1 MLEGMAVKPSPQP
14 ALRGGPFTVAD
25 ARRVGLRWDD
35 LQTRSWAR
43 LSRGQYA
50 WMGLPQD
57 ALLKLEA
64 VAQRVPASYA
74 FSGSTAAWFLGL
86 DVAWC
91 DPIEV
96 TIGRDV
102 PVLARAGVRLRR
114 AERLESDVIVRQGF
128 RTTSAIR
135 TICDLASRR
144 DPVESVVAVDMA
156 VRAGLVKLS
165 NLARHVE
172 SHAGAKGIKRLR
184 RAVRLADPRSESP
197 METLPWRNFRL
208 VRTKRLDDRSN
219 PRIVRTIRGCR
230 LAVQPRPAFHA
241 ETVPAQIVMSARG
254 AHQAPRRI
262 GLQPA
267 LVLAPVPDAVLRAE
281 HPSPAI
287 ASHAGSILAGIRDGL
302 MFAFGSAW
310 FVPVS
315 AAIALSAYM
324 LWPKARPR
332 GVDVVAGAGA
342 AVSLVGLFGLVGNAG
357 GAVGSGIDASLTS
370 LVTSVGA
377 WALLVAGLVIG
388 LIVTI
393 HFSPGALLVT
403 AVGAMR
409 AANAERARLRDLV
422 AAPTAEKAR
431 PVKSASASSDL
442 LTRSAASFA
451 TAPAAPEQA
460 NVWDVDEPE
469 ERLEKK
475 PQAEPVALNGEA
487 PRELP
492 ASAPAAV
499 LRVVAEPDDDLPDI
513 DWKLPSIALL
523 DTVTARRER
532 MADEI
537 KRNVRIIESTLQT
550 FGVECKVVGVNPG
563 PAVTQY
569 ELQPGPGVQVKRIT
583 ALQNDLSLAL
593 AAAPLRIEAPIPG
606 KSAVGIEVP
615 NKSASLVTIR
625 EVIETAA
632 FREGTNK
639 LALVLGNDVSGQ
651 SIVADL
657 TRMPHLLIAGAT
669 GQGKSVC
676 INALITSLLFQ
687 VTPDHLRMLL
697 IDPKRVELTG
707 YNGLPHLALPVLV
720 ESHQAAA
727 ALRWAVAEMDR
738 RYKLFSSE
746 GVRNIASYNDKATQK
761 LARTL
766 PYVVI
771 VIDELADLMMVA
783 AGEIEELIC
792 RIAQLARAVGIHL
805 IIATQRPSTD
815 IITGLIKANIPS
827 RIAFV
832 VGSQVDSR
840 VILDAGGAEKLLGR
854 GDMLYQPVDAGK
866 PTRIQGAFVSDP
878 EVEGVVN
885 FWKSQGGPRY
895 MEEILEEG
903 AGTEWERGEP

>member
-1 MLEGMAVKPSPQP
+1 MLA
-14 ALRGGPFTVAD
+14 
-25 ARRVGLRWDD
+25 
-35 LQTRSWAR
+35 
-43 LSRGQYA
+43 
-50 WMGLPQD
+50 
-57 ALLKLEA
+57 ALL
-64 VAQRVPASYA
+64 
-74 FSGSTAAWFLGL
+74 GL
-86 DVAWC
+86 
-91 DPIEV
+91 
-96 TIGRDV
+96 
-102 PVLARAGVRLRR
+102 LAIL
-114 AERLESDVIVRQGF
+114 
-128 RTTSAIR
+128 
-135 TICDLASRR
+135 
-144 DPVESVVAVDMA
+144 
-156 VRAGLVKLS
+156 
-165 NLARHVE
+165 
-172 SHAGAKGIKRLR
+172 SHAGLIL
-184 RAVRLADPRSESP
+184 
-197 METLPWRNFRL
+197 
-208 VRTKRLDDRSN
+208 
-219 PRIVRTIRGCR
+219 
-230 LAVQPRPAFHA
+230 
-241 ETVPAQIVMSARG
+241 G
-254 AHQAPRRI
+254 A
-262 GLQPA
+262 
-267 LVLAPVPDAVLRAE
+267 
-281 HPSPAI
+281 
-287 ASHAGSILAGIRDGL
+287 IRDAIES
-302 MFAFGSAW
+302 AFGKAW
-310 FVPVS
+310 FVPV
-315 AAIALSAYM
+315 AAAVGLSGWL
-324 LWPKARPR
+324 LWTKAPRPR
-332 GVDVVAGAGA
+332 TVDVVAGLV
-342 AVSLVGLFGLVGNAG
+342 AVLSLVGLFSRVAIHAG
-357 GAVGSGIDASLTS
+357 GSIGDGIDAALTN
-370 LVTSVGA
+370 LFTDVGA
-377 WALLVAGLVIG
+377 WALLLAGLVIG

-403 AVGAMR
+403 AVGALR

-422 AAPTAEKAR
+422 ASPAPERAK
-431 PVKSASASSDL
+431 PVKHSANTDA

-451 TAPAAPEQA
+451 TAPAAPDQK
-460 NVWDVDEPE
+460 NLWDVDDIDEPAV
-469 ERLEKK
+469 KAPK
-475 PQAEPVALNGEA
+475 HEPVAV
-487 PRELP
+487 
-492 ASAPAAV
+492 AV
-499 LRVVAEPDDDLPDI
+499 AEEPPERAVPVMRVVAEPEDDLPEI
-513 DWKLPSIALL
+513 AWKLPSIALL

-537 KRNVRIIESTLQT
+537 KRNVKVIESTLAT

-569 ELQPGPGVQVKRIT
+569 EVQPGPGVQVKRIT

-632 FREGTNK
+632 FREGSNL
-639 LALVLGNDVSGQ
+639 LALGLGNDVSGQ

-687 VTPDHLRMLL
+687 VTPDHMRLLL

-738 RYKLFSSE
+738 RYKLFSAE
-746 GVRNIASYNDKATQK
+746 GVRNIAAYNDKATQK
-761 LARTL
+761 LARRL

-827 RIAFV
+827 RVAFA

-840 VILDAGGAEKLLGR
+840 VILDTGGAEKLLGR

-866 PTRIQGAFVSDP
+866 PTRIQGAFVSDQ
-878 EVEGVVN
+878 EVDGVVN

-903 AGTEWERGEP
+903 ASTEWQSERREERKLDALFARSARAVAAEGAASVSLVQRKFNVGYSRAGRIVDQLAEHRVIGGYQGSKSREVLMTLPDVDELLERLGIE

>member
-1 MLEGMAVKPSPQP
+1 M
-14 ALRGGPFTVAD
+14 R
-25 ARRVGLRWDD
+25 
-35 LQTRSWAR
+35 
-43 LSRGQYA
+43 
-50 WMGLPQD
+50 
-57 ALLKLEA
+57 
-64 VAQRVPASYA
+64 
-74 FSGSTAAWFLGL
+74 
-86 DVAWC
+86 
-91 DPIEV
+91 
-96 TIGRDV
+96 
-102 PVLARAGVRLRR
+102 
-114 AERLESDVIVRQGF
+114 
-128 RTTSAIR
+128 RTTSRSSTR
-135 TICDLASRR
+135 T
-144 DPVESVVAVDMA
+144 
-156 VRAGLVKLS
+156 
-165 NLARHVE
+165 
-172 SHAGAKGIKRLR
+172 GAR
-184 RAVRLADPRSESP
+184 RASSSRSKRSKRAARPRLSTRQVREIVGVLLMLAA
-197 METLPWRNFRL
+197 LL
-208 VRTKRLDDRSN
+208 GL
-219 PRIVRTIRGCR
+219 
-230 LAVQPRPAFHA
+230 LA
-241 ETVPAQIVMSARG
+241 I
-254 AHQAPRRI
+254 
-262 GLQPA
+262 L
-267 LVLAPVPDAVLRAE
+267 
-281 HPSPAI
+281 
-287 ASHAGSILAGIRDGL
+287 SHAGSILGGIRDG
-302 MFAFGSAW
+302 MVAGFGSAW
-310 FVPVS
+310 FVPVV
-315 AAIALSAYM
+315 AAIALSAYL
-324 LWPKARPR
+324 LWPKAPRPR
-332 GVDVVAGAGA
+332 GIDFVAGL
-342 AVSLVGLFGLVGNAG
+342 VTVLSLIGLFGLAAGAGGSAG
-357 GAVGSGIDASLTS
+357 GAIDSTLIGLFTNI
-370 LVTSVGA
+370 GA
-377 WALLVAGLVIG
+377 WALLIAGLVIG

-393 HFSPGALLVT
+393 HFSPGALLVA
-403 AVGAMR
+403 AVSGLR

-422 AAPTAEKAR
+422 ATPAQEKGKPQRPAPAT
-431 PVKSASASSDL
+431 SDL

-451 TAPAAPEQA
+451 TAPASPDQRALWEI
-460 NVWDVDEPE
+460 DEPE
-469 ERLEKK
+469 E
-475 PQAEPVALNGEA
+475 QAAERPATAPTTRVAVEGETQRPSEPV
-487 PRELP
+487 
-492 ASAPAAV
+492 V
-499 LRVVAEPDDDLPDI
+499 RVVAEPEDDLPEI
-513 DWKLPSIALL
+513 VWKLPSIALL

-537 KRNVRIIESTLQT
+537 KRNVRILESTLQT

-569 ELQPGPGVQVKRIT
+569 EVQPGAGVQVKRIT

-632 FREGTNK
+632 FREGTNR
-639 LALVLGNDVSGQ
+639 LALGLGNDVSGQ

-687 VTPDHLRMLL
+687 VTPDRLRMLL

-738 RYKLFSSE
+738 RYKLFSGE
-746 GVRNIASYNDKATQK
+746 GVRNIAAYNEKAALK
-761 LARTL
+761 SARPL
-766 PYVVI
+766 PYIVI

-827 RIAFV
+827 RIAFA

-840 VILDAGGAEKLLGR
+840 VILDTGGAEKLLGR

-903 AGTEWERGEP
+903 AGTEWDRGERREERKLDPLFARSARAVAAEGGASVSLVQRKFNVGYSRAGRIVDQLADHHVIGGYQGSKSREVLMTLPDVDELLERLGLE

>member
-1 MLEGMAVKPSPQP
+1 M
-14 ALRGGPFTVAD
+14 R
-25 ARRVGLRWDD
+25 
-35 LQTRSWAR
+35 
-43 LSRGQYA
+43 
-50 WMGLPQD
+50 
-57 ALLKLEA
+57 
-64 VAQRVPASYA
+64 
-74 FSGSTAAWFLGL
+74 
-86 DVAWC
+86 
-91 DPIEV
+91 
-96 TIGRDV
+96 
-102 PVLARAGVRLRR
+102 
-114 AERLESDVIVRQGF
+114 
-128 RTTSAIR
+128 RTTSRSSARSGGRRASSSRSKRSKRATRPRLSTRQAREIIGVLLMLAALLGLLAIF
-135 TICDLASRR
+135 
-144 DPVESVVAVDMA
+144 
-156 VRAGLVKLS
+156 
-165 NLARHVE
+165 
-172 SHAGAKGIKRLR
+172 SHAGEILGA
-184 RAVRLADPRSESP
+184 
-197 METLPWRNFRL
+197 
-208 VRTKRLDDRSN
+208 
-219 PRIVRTIRGCR
+219 IR
-230 LAVQPRPAFHA
+230 QWMY
-241 ETVPAQIVMSARG
+241 TS
-254 AHQAPRRI
+254 
-262 GLQPA
+262 
-267 LVLAPVPDAVLRAE
+267 
-281 HPSPAI
+281 
-287 ASHAGSILAGIRDGL
+287 
-302 MFAFGSAW
+302 FGTAW
-310 FVPVS
+310 FVPVI
-315 AAIALSAYM
+315 AAIAASAYL
-324 LWPKARPR
+324 LWPKAPKPN
-332 GVDVVAGAGA
+332 GIDIVAG
-342 AVSLVGLFGLVGNAG
+342 VVTVLSLVGLFGIAANAG
-357 GAVGSGIDASLTS
+357 GAIGRGIESSLAGLFTYP
-370 LVTSVGA
+370 GA
-377 WALLVAGLVIG
+377 WALLIAGLVIG
-388 LIVTI
+388 LIVTV
-393 HFSPGALLVT
+393 HFSPGTLLVG
-403 AVGAMR
+403 AVGALR
-409 AANAERARLRDLV
+409 SANAERARLAELV
-422 AAPTAEKAR
+422 AAPAAEKSRSPKA
-431 PVKSASASSDL
+431 VAATADAI
-442 LTRSAASFA
+442 TRSAASFA
-451 TAPAAPEQA
+451 TAPASTDRR

-469 ERLEKK
+469 EK
-475 PQAEPVALNGEA
+475 EPELA
-487 PRELP
+487 PIEPPVEEPRADVED
-492 ASAPAAV
+492 AV
-499 LRVVAEPDDDLPDI
+499 VRPPIMRVVAEPEDELPEI
-513 DWKLPSIALL
+513 EWKLPAITLL

-537 KRNVRIIESTLQT
+537 KRNVRVIESTLQQ
-550 FGVECKVVGVNPG
+550 FGVEAKIIGVNPG

-569 ELQPGPGVQVKRIT
+569 EVQPGAGVQVKRIT

-615 NKSASLVTIR
+615 NKSAALVTIR

-632 FREGTNK
+632 FREGSNK
-639 LALVLGNDVSGQ
+639 LALGLGNDVSGQ

-687 VTPDHLRMLL
+687 VTPDHLRLLL

-738 RYKLFSSE
+738 RYKLFSAE
-746 GVRNIASYNDKATQK
+746 GVRNIAAYNEKASQK
-761 LARTL
+761 LARSL

-827 RIAFV
+827 RIAFA

-903 AGTEWERGEP
+903 AGMEWDGERREERKLDPLFARAARAVAAEGAASVALVQRKFNVGYSRAGRIVDQLAENRVIGGYQGSKSREVLMTLPDVDELMERLGLE

>member
-1 MLEGMAVKPSPQP
+1 MRRTRSRSSTRSG
-14 ALRGGPFTVAD
+14 
-25 ARRVGLRWDD
+25 ARRASSS
-35 LQTRSWAR
+35 RSKRSKRTARPR
-43 LSRGQYA
+43 LSTLQVREIIGVLFLLA
-50 WMGLPQD
+50 
-57 ALLKLEA
+57 ALLGL
-64 VAQRVPASYA
+64 
-74 FSGSTAAWFLGL
+74 LGIL
-86 DVAWC
+86 
-91 DPIEV
+91 
-96 TIGRDV
+96 
-102 PVLARAGVRLRR
+102 
-114 AERLESDVIVRQGF
+114 
-128 RTTSAIR
+128 
-135 TICDLASRR
+135 
-144 DPVESVVAVDMA
+144 
-156 VRAGLVKLS
+156 
-165 NLARHVE
+165 
-172 SHAGAKGIKRLR
+172 SHAGY
-184 RAVRLADPRSESP
+184 
-197 METLPWRNFRL
+197 
-208 VRTKRLDDRSN
+208 
-219 PRIVRTIRGCR
+219 
-230 LAVQPRPAFHA
+230 
-241 ETVPAQIVMSARG
+241 
-254 AHQAPRRI
+254 
-262 GLQPA
+262 
-267 LVLAPVPDAVLRAE
+267 
-281 HPSPAI
+281 
-287 ASHAGSILAGIRDGL
+287 ILGTIRDGML
-302 MFAFGSAW
+302 AAFGVAW
-310 FVPVS
+310 FVPV
-315 AAIALSAYM
+315 AAALALGAYL
-324 LWPKARPR
+324 LWPKAPWPR
-332 GVDVVAGAGA
+332 TIDLVAGVVAV
-342 AVSLVGLFGLVGNAG
+342 VSLVGLFGLVAQAG
-357 GAVGSGIDASLTS
+357 GAVGENVDAALTGPFT
-370 LVTSVGA
+370 VFGA

-388 LIVTI
+388 LIVTV
-393 HFSPGALLVT
+393 HFSPGALL
-403 AVGAMR
+403 ASGVGALR
-409 AANAERARLRDLV
+409 AANAERARLQDLV
-422 AAPTAEKAR
+422 ATPVPEKPAKAVKAAP
-431 PVKSASASSDL
+431 ASDA

-451 TAPAAPEQA
+451 TAPAIAESKRVWELPEPDA
-460 NVWDVDEPE
+460 DDDGSLPR
-469 ERLEKK
+469 RLE
-475 PQAEPVALNGEA
+475 PRPEPVAVAVQEPPAGNGPA
-487 PRELP
+487 P
-492 ASAPAAV
+492 V
-499 LRVVAEPDDDLPDI
+499 MRVVAEPEDDLPEI

-537 KRNVRIIESTLQT
+537 KRNVRVIESTLGQ
-550 FGVECKVVGVNPG
+550 FGVEAKVIGVNPG

-569 ELQPGPGVQVKRIT
+569 EVQPGAGVQVKRIT

-632 FREGTNK
+632 FREGSNK
-639 LALVLGNDVSGQ
+639 LALGLGNDVSGQ

-657 TRMPHLLIAGAT
+657 TKMPHLLIAGAT

-687 VTPDHLRMLL
+687 VTPDHLRLLL

-727 ALRWAVAEMDR
+727 ALRWAVAEIDR
-738 RYKLFSSE
+738 RYKLFSAE
-746 GVRNIASYNDKATQK
+746 GVRNIAAYNDKAAQK

-805 IIATQRPSTD
+805 IIDTQRPATD

-827 RIAFV
+827 RIAFA

-840 VILDAGGAEKLLGR
+840 VILDTSGAEKLLGR

-903 AGTEWERGEP
+903 SGSEWEGGERQERKLDPLFARSARAVAAEGAASVSLVQRKFNVGYSRAGRIVDQLAEHRVIGGYQGSKSREVLMTLPDVDELLERLGIE

>member
-1 MLEGMAVKPSPQP
+1 MLA
-14 ALRGGPFTVAD
+14 
-25 ARRVGLRWDD
+25 
-35 LQTRSWAR
+35 
-43 LSRGQYA
+43 
-50 WMGLPQD
+50 
-57 ALLKLEA
+57 ALL
-64 VAQRVPASYA
+64 
-74 FSGSTAAWFLGL
+74 GL
-86 DVAWC
+86 
-91 DPIEV
+91 
-96 TIGRDV
+96 
-102 PVLARAGVRLRR
+102 L
-114 AERLESDVIVRQGF
+114 
-128 RTTSAIR
+128 
-135 TICDLASRR
+135 
-144 DPVESVVAVDMA
+144 
-156 VRAGLVKLS
+156 
-165 NLARHVE
+165 
-172 SHAGAKGIKRLR
+172 
-184 RAVRLADPRSESP
+184 
-197 METLPWRNFRL
+197 
-208 VRTKRLDDRSN
+208 
-219 PRIVRTIRGCR
+219 
-230 LAVQPRPAFHA
+230 
-241 ETVPAQIVMSARG
+241 
-254 AHQAPRRI
+254 
-262 GLQPA
+262 
-267 LVLAPVPDAVLRAE
+267 
-281 HPSPAI
+281 AI
-287 ASHAGSILAGIRDGL
+287 ASHAGSILYGIRDG
-302 MFAFGSAW
+302 MFYAFGDAW
-310 FVPVS
+310 FVPVLT
-315 AAIALSAYM
+315 AIALSAYL
-324 LWPKARPR
+324 LWPKAPRPR
-332 GVDVVAGAGA
+332 GIDVVAGVVA
-342 AVSLVGLFGLVGNAG
+342 AVSLVGLFGLAAQAG
-357 GAVGSGIDASLTS
+357 GAIGSTVDRALVG
-370 LVTSVGA
+370 LVTQVGA
-377 WALLVAGLVIG
+377 WALLIAGLVIG

-393 HFSPGALLVT
+393 HFSPGALI
-403 AVGAMR
+403 ASGVGAMR
-409 AANAERARLRDLV
+409 SAYAERNRIRNLV
-422 AAPTAEKAR
+422 AVPTPDKAK
-431 PVKSASASSDL
+431 PVKTPLAGPDL

-451 TAPAAPEQA
+451 TAPRSRDEP
-460 NVWDVDEPE
+460 NLWDVEDEPE
-469 ERLEKK
+469 EEEERRERVGATETVAVATEVQHFPAL
-475 PQAEPVALNGEA
+475 APVM
-487 PRELP
+487 
-492 ASAPAAV
+492 
-499 LRVVAEPDDDLPDI
+499 RVVAETEDDVPEI
-513 DWKLPSIALL
+513 EWKLPSITLL

-563 PAVTQY
+563 PAVTQF
-569 ELQPGPGVQVKRIT
+569 EVQPGPGVQVKRIT

-632 FREGTNK
+632 FREGTNL
-639 LALVLGNDVSGQ
+639 LALGLGNDVSGQ

-687 VTPDHLRMLL
+687 VTPDHLRLLL

-738 RYKLFSSE
+738 RYKLFSAES
-746 GVRNIASYNDKATQK
+746 VRNIAAYNAKATQK

-766 PYVVI
+766 PYIVI

-827 RIAFV
+827 RIAFA

-840 VILDAGGAEKLLGR
+840 VILDTGGAEKLLGR

-885 FWKSQGGPRY
+885 FWKSQGEPRY

-903 AGTEWERGEP
+903 TSTAWEGERREERKLDPLFARSARAVAAEGAASVSLVQRKFNVGYSRAGRIVDQMAEHRVVGPYQGSKSREVLMTLPDVDELLERLGIE

>member
-1 MLEGMAVKPSPQP
+1 MLA
-14 ALRGGPFTVAD
+14 
-25 ARRVGLRWDD
+25 
-35 LQTRSWAR
+35 
-43 LSRGQYA
+43 
-50 WMGLPQD
+50 
-57 ALLKLEA
+57 ALL
-64 VAQRVPASYA
+64 
-74 FSGSTAAWFLGL
+74 GL
-86 DVAWC
+86 
-91 DPIEV
+91 
-96 TIGRDV
+96 
-102 PVLARAGVRLRR
+102 LA
-114 AERLESDVIVRQGF
+114 IF
-128 RTTSAIR
+128 
-135 TICDLASRR
+135 
-144 DPVESVVAVDMA
+144 
-156 VRAGLVKLS
+156 
-165 NLARHVE
+165 
-172 SHAGAKGIKRLR
+172 SHAGEILGA
-184 RAVRLADPRSESP
+184 
-197 METLPWRNFRL
+197 
-208 VRTKRLDDRSN
+208 
-219 PRIVRTIRGCR
+219 IR
-230 LAVQPRPAFHA
+230 QW
-241 ETVPAQIVMSARG
+241 
-254 AHQAPRRI
+254 
-262 GLQPA
+262 
-267 LVLAPVPDAVLRAE
+267 
-281 HPSPAI
+281 
-287 ASHAGSILAGIRDGL
+287 
-302 MFAFGSAW
+302 MFTSFGTAW
-310 FVPVS
+310 FVPVI
-315 AAIALSAYM
+315 AAIAASAYL
-324 LWPKARPR
+324 LWPKAPKPN
-332 GVDVVAGAGA
+332 GIDVVAG
-342 AVSLVGLFGLVGNAG
+342 VVTVLSLVGLFGIAANAG
-357 GAVGSGIDASLTS
+357 GAIGRGIDSSLTG
-370 LVTSVGA
+370 LFTSPGA
-377 WALLVAGLVIG
+377 WALLIAGLVIG
-388 LIVTI
+388 LIVTV
-393 HFSPGALLVT
+393 HFSPGTLLAS
-403 AVGAMR
+403 AVGALR
-409 AANAERARLRDLV
+409 SANAERARLAELV
-422 AAPTAEKAR
+422 ATPAEKSRSPKA
-431 PVKSASASSDL
+431 VAATADA

-451 TAPAAPEQA
+451 TAPASAEQR

-469 ERLEKK
+469 EKEHERPMVEPSLE
-475 PQAEPVALNGEA
+475 EPRADVEDAVAKV
-487 PRELP
+487 PIM
-492 ASAPAAV
+492 
-499 LRVVAEPDDDLPDI
+499 RVVADPEDDVPEI
-513 DWKLPSIALL
+513 EWKLPAITLL

-537 KRNVRIIESTLQT
+537 KRNVKVIESTLQQ
-550 FGVECKVVGVNPG
+550 FGVEAKIIGVNPG

-569 ELQPGPGVQVKRIT
+569 EVQPGAGVQVKRIT

-615 NKSASLVTIR
+615 NKSAALVTIR

-632 FREGTNK
+632 FREGSNK
-639 LALVLGNDVSGQ
+639 LALGLGNDVSGQ

-687 VTPDHLRMLL
+687 VTPDHLRLLL

-746 GVRNIASYNDKATQK
+746 GVRNIAAYNEKALQK
-761 LARTL
+761 LARPL

-827 RIAFV
+827 RIAFA

-878 EVEGVVN
+878 EVEGVVS

-903 AGTEWERGEP
+903 AGIEWDGERREERKLDPLFARAARAVAAEGAASVSLVQRKFNVGYSRAGRIVDQLAEHRVIGGYQGSKSREVMMTLPDVDDLLERLGLE

>member
-1 MLEGMAVKPSPQP
+1 M
-14 ALRGGPFTVAD
+14 R
-25 ARRVGLRWDD
+25 
-35 LQTRSWAR
+35 
-43 LSRGQYA
+43 
-50 WMGLPQD
+50 
-57 ALLKLEA
+57 
-64 VAQRVPASYA
+64 
-74 FSGSTAAWFLGL
+74 
-86 DVAWC
+86 
-91 DPIEV
+91 
-96 TIGRDV
+96 
-102 PVLARAGVRLRR
+102 
-114 AERLESDVIVRQGF
+114 
-128 RTTSAIR
+128 RTTSRSSNR
-135 TICDLASRR
+135 T
-144 DPVESVVAVDMA
+144 
-156 VRAGLVKLS
+156 
-165 NLARHVE
+165 
-172 SHAGAKGIKRLR
+172 GAR
-184 RAVRLADPRSESP
+184 RASSSRSKRSKRAARPRLSSRQLREIAGVLL
-197 METLPWRNFRL
+197 M
-208 VRTKRLDDRSN
+208 
-219 PRIVRTIRGCR
+219 
-230 LAVQPRPAFHA
+230 LAALL
-241 ETVPAQIVMSARG
+241 
-254 AHQAPRRI
+254 
-262 GLQPA
+262 GL
-267 LVLAPVPDAVLRAE
+267 L
-281 HPSPAI
+281 AI
-287 ASHAGSILAGIRDGL
+287 ASNAGSILGGIRDGML
-302 MFAFGSAW
+302 ATFGTAW
-310 FVPVS
+310 FVPVGATLAL
-315 AAIALSAYM
+315 AAYL
-324 LWPKARPR
+324 LWPKAPRPR
-332 GVDVVAGAGA
+332 TIDIVAGLV
-342 AVSLVGLFGLVGNAG
+342 AVLSLVGLFGLAARAG
-357 GAVGSGIDASLTS
+357 G
-370 LVTSVGA
+370 SVGLSIDYA
-377 WALLVAGLVIG
+377 IGGLVGTVGTWALLIAGLVIG

-393 HFSPGALLVT
+393 HFSPGALLAT
-403 AVGAMR
+403 AVGTLR
-409 AANAERARLRDLV
+409 AAYAERTRIRDLV
-422 AAPTAEKAR
+422 AAPGAEKPKTAR
-431 PVKSASASSDL
+431 PVAASNDL

-451 TAPAAPEQA
+451 TAPATPDHPSI
-460 NVWDVDEPE
+460 WDVDEPDDRV
-469 ERLEKK
+469 ERK
-475 PQAEPVALNGEA
+475 PPPAEPVAVAVEE
-487 PRELP
+487 PP
-492 ASAPAAV
+492 AHSAQAA
-499 LRVVAEPDDDLPDI
+499 LRVVAEPEDDLPEI
-513 DWKLPSIALL
+513 EWKLPSITLL

-537 KRNVRIIESTLQT
+537 KRNVKIIESTLTT

-583 ALQNDLSLAL
+583 ALQYDLSLAL

-639 LALVLGNDVSGQ
+639 LALGLGNDVSGQ

-687 VTPDHLRMLL
+687 VTPEHMRLLL

-738 RYKLFSSE
+738 RYKLFSAE
-746 GVRNIASYNDKATQK
+746 GVRNIAAYNEKAVQK
-761 LARTL
+761 LARSL

-827 RIAFV
+827 RIAFA

-866 PTRIQGAFVSDP
+866 PTRIQGAFVSDQ

-885 FWKSQGGPRY
+885 FWKSEGGPRY

-903 AGTEWERGEP
+903 AVSEWEGERREERKLDPLFARSARAVAAEGAASVSLVQRKFNVGYSRAGRIVDQLAEHRVVGGYQGSKSREVLMTLPDVDDLLERLGID